1 MYVCSISGIG
11 GSSGSKSV
19 IRACHSD
26 DCTEWFGEYNEPGI
40 VNKNE
45 FRPFWIEYI
54 EGVVR
59 VGKGGQQTAFSQWD
73 AGACHGRVTSEVY
86 VGISGARNHDDY
98 WVFNTTYICE

>member
-1 MYVCSISGIG
+1 MYVCSISDIG
-11 GSSGSKSV
+11 GWSGSKSV

-26 DCTEWFGEYNEPGI
+26 KCTELYGEHNETSI

-73 AGACHGRVTSEVY
+73 AGAYHGCVTSEVY
-86 VGISGARNHDDY
+86 VGISGATHHDDY